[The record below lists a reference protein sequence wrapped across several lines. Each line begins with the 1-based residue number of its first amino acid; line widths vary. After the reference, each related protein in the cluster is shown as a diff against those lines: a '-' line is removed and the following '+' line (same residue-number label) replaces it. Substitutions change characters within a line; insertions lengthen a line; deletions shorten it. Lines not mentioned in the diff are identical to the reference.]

1 MAQAAIELIGINK
14 SFGAVRANR
23 DINLEV
29 ARGTIHGIVGENGAG
44 KSTLMSILYGFYQAD
59 SGEIRVGGKP
69 VSIHTSNDAIALGI
83 GMVHQHFMLVD
94 NFTVLENVILGAESD
109 ALLKSSITKAR
120 SELDRLEREYGL
132 EVDPDAVIEE
142 LPVGLQQRVE
152 ILKALYRGAEILILD
167 EPTGVLTPAEA
178 DHLFRIL
185 KQLKDQGKTIVL
197 ITHKLREIMAITD
210 TVSVMRQGTM
220 VATRTTKETTV
231 GELAELMVGR
241 RVLLRV
247 EKGQSEAGAV
257 KLSVKNLTVKDQ
269 RGVTMVDDVSFDV
282 RGGEIAMIFQEPM
295 TSLNPVHS
303 IGAQLTE
310 AIRIHQGAEA
320 SSVEQ
325 RARDM
330 LDVVHISDPARRMKQ
345 YPHELS
351 GGMRQRVMIAM
362 ALSCRPKVLLADE
375 PTTALDVTVQAQILK
390 LMRELKREF
399 GTAIILIT
407 HDMGVVAE
415 MADRV
420 AVMRDGRIVEA
431 GPVLDI
437 FERPQADYTREL
449 LAAVPRLG
457 AFAGTDAP
465 PRVTATSR
473 PPVPDGE
480 APVLSV
486 KKLVV
491 DYGASSSLFR
501 RRASEAPAVQDVSF
515 EIRPGRTLGLVGESG
530 SGKSTTGKAVLG
542 LVPFAGSVIIGG
554 TSIHGL
560 SAAAMRPVRRAAQM
574 IFQDP
579 YASLDPRMTVGAAI
593 AEPLVIHGIGSRD
606 DRRERVASLLARVGL
621 EADHASRYPHE
632 FSGGQRQ
639 RICIARALALEP
651 KLIVAD
657 ESVAAL
663 DVSVRARVLDLM
675 LELQETLGLAYLF
688 ISHDMAVVE
697 RMSHDVAVMRA
708 GRIVEAGPRRAV
720 LSSPREDYTR

>member
-1 MAQAAIELIGINK
+1 MADGSGRGRDAVLTVESLSVDALTPQGARRVIDGI
-14 SFGAVRANR
+14 SFALAP
-23 DINLEV
+23 
-29 ARGTIHGIVGENGAG
+29 GETLCLAGESGSG
-44 KSTLMSILYGFYQAD
+44 KSVTALSIMRLLPRA
-59 SGEIRVGGKP
+59 SLRIAGGD
-69 VSIHTSNDAIALGI
+69 I
-83 GMVHQHFMLVD
+83 
-94 NFTVLENVILGAESD
+94 
-109 ALLKSSITKAR
+109 
-120 SELDRLEREYGL
+120 RLERQS
-132 EVDPDAVIEE
+132 
-142 LPVGLQQRVE
+142 LPRLPER
-152 ILKALYRGAEILILD
+152 A
-167 EPTGVLTPAEA
+167 
-178 DHLFRIL
+178 
-185 KQLKDQGKTIVL
+185 
-197 ITHKLREIMAITD
+197 
-210 TVSVMRQGTM
+210 MR
-220 VATRTTKETTV
+220 
-231 GELAELMVGR
+231 
-241 RVLLRV
+241 
-247 EKGQSEAGAV
+247 
-257 KLSVKNLTVKDQ
+257 
-269 RGVTMVDDVSFDV
+269 DV

-310 AIRIHQGAEA
+310 AIRIHQGAEG

-431 GPVLDI
+431 GLVLDI

-720 LSSPREDYTR
+720 LSSPREDYTRELIAAVPIPDPRAANVQN

>member
-1 MAQAAIELIGINK
+1 MADDLRSGDSRRQDAVLTVDNLSVDALTPEGARRVIDGI
-14 SFGAVRANR
+14 SFVLAP
-23 DINLEV
+23 
-29 ARGTIHGIVGENGAG
+29 GETLCLAGESGSG
-44 KSTLMSILYGFYQAD
+44 KSVTALSIMRLLPRA
-59 SGEIRVGGKP
+59 SLRIAGGD
-69 VSIHTSNDAIALGI
+69 I
-83 GMVHQHFMLVD
+83 
-94 NFTVLENVILGAESD
+94 
-109 ALLKSSITKAR
+109 
-120 SELDRLEREYGL
+120 RLERQS
-132 EVDPDAVIEE
+132 
-142 LPVGLQQRVE
+142 LPRLPER
-152 ILKALYRGAEILILD
+152 A
-167 EPTGVLTPAEA
+167 
-178 DHLFRIL
+178 
-185 KQLKDQGKTIVL
+185 
-197 ITHKLREIMAITD
+197 
-210 TVSVMRQGTM
+210 MR
-220 VATRTTKETTV
+220 
-231 GELAELMVGR
+231 
-241 RVLLRV
+241 
-247 EKGQSEAGAV
+247 
-257 KLSVKNLTVKDQ
+257 
-269 RGVTMVDDVSFDV
+269 DV

-303 IGAQLTE
+303 IATQLTE
-310 AIRIHQGAEA
+310 AIRIHQGAEG
-320 SSVEQ
+320 SSVEK

-431 GPVLDI
+431 GSVLDI

-465 PRVTATSR
+465 PRVTATAR
-473 PPVPDGE
+473 PPAPNGA

-486 KKLVV
+486 KNLVV
-491 DYGASSSLFR
+491 DYGASSNLFR
-501 RRASEAPAVQDVSF
+501 RRALEAPAVQDVSF
-515 EIRPGRTLGLVGESG
+515 DIRPGRTLGLVGESG

-542 LVPFAGSVIIGG
+542 LVPFTGSVTIGG
-554 TSIHGL
+554 TSIQGL
-560 SAAAMRPVRRAAQM
+560 SAGAMRPVRRAAQM

-593 AEPLVIHGIGSRD
+593 AEPLVIHGIGSKGE
-606 DRRERVASLLARVGL
+606 RRERVASLLARVGL
-621 EADHASRYPHE
+621 AADHASRYPHE

-697 RMSHDVAVMRA
+697 RMSHDVAVMRG

-720 LSSPREDYTR
+720 LSSPREAYTRELIAAVPIPDPRAANPHG